1 LKELDEKQIIPSP
14 PVRKELTLQNVSNY
28 NKKFSSL
35 PGEKILKH
43 GEENF
48 VMRNSQIQIKSILNN
63 KNGLKN
69 HTNSNSINLN
79 VNQNLMEKI
88 KKPLLNRK
96 VSETILEKEK
106 RILGN
111 FNKIE
116 KLRNIE
122 LKDLDSL
129 DMKTN
134 TTHSSNNKN
143 DTANC
148 NNHKIMSDNNEL
160 IINNNV
166 LNKVIKYIPVSN
178 DLVKK
183 QSSGEMT
190 CYSGAN
196 ELNGENIKLIPV
208 ININNRNKSS
218 DNHEEIKQ
226 NIVEKK
232 VVVENKS
239 IKIINENNN
248 VIINKNY
255 NDEVVA
261 GDNKDILGKSKT
273 VKSDKE
279 NENPNKNLPDKNK
292 SESNKKK
299 SDSNNKKSN
308 NDVFEIKNK
317 EILKEEININ
327 KNNKDIIKENNNI
340 YTNNSQIPYEY
351 LTDIHLCL
359 SSEEKE
365 IPLFFGYMK
374 NHTDINEQMRAI
386 LVDWII
392 EVHSKFNLKEE
403 TLFLCIF
410 IIDKY
415 LKSEIIPRSKLQLLG
430 VSSIMIACKQ
440 EEIYSPSIRDFVF
453 ITDNAYTKQE
463 IFEMEYQILKT
474 LEFNT
479 VMASSLRF
487 YELIAFD
494 FNFESKHFN
503 FGLYLLELY
512 LIDYRMTKYLP
523 SVIACTAAYI
533 VMKFFKIP
541 NYTKIYSS
549 WNRNTN
555 SSSLIKDCAREIC
568 FLVDNING
576 SSLKAT
582 KKKFSQEKYDS
593 VSSINFF

>member
-1 LKELDEKQIIPSP
+1 
-14 PVRKELTLQNVSNY
+14 
-28 NKKFSSL
+28 
-35 PGEKILKH
+35 
-43 GEENF
+43 
-48 VMRNSQIQIKSILNN
+48 
-63 KNGLKN
+63 
-69 HTNSNSINLN
+69 
-79 VNQNLMEKI
+79 
-88 KKPLLNRK
+88 
-96 VSETILEKEK
+96 
-106 RILGN
+106 
-111 FNKIE
+111 
-116 KLRNIE
+116 
-122 LKDLDSL
+122 
-129 DMKTN
+129 
-134 TTHSSNNKN
+134 
-143 DTANC
+143 
-148 NNHKIMSDNNEL
+148 
-160 IINNNV
+160 
-166 LNKVIKYIPVSN
+166 
-178 DLVKK
+178 
-183 QSSGEMT
+183 
-190 CYSGAN
+190 
-196 ELNGENIKLIPV
+196 
-208 ININNRNKSS
+208 
-218 DNHEEIKQ
+218 
-226 NIVEKK
+226 
-232 VVVENKS
+232 
-239 IKIINENNN
+239 
-248 VIINKNY
+248 
-255 NDEVVA
+255 
-261 GDNKDILGKSKT
+261 
-273 VKSDKE
+273 
-279 NENPNKNLPDKNK
+279 
-292 SESNKKK
+292 
-299 SDSNNKKSN
+299 
-308 NDVFEIKNK
+308 
-317 EILKEEININ
+317 
-327 KNNKDIIKENNNI
+327 
-340 YTNNSQIPYEY
+340 
-351 LTDIHLCL
+351 LCL